1 MIEIKDYIEHA
12 VLVGLITPRQSEERT
27 KEYLDELAFLAD
39 TNHIVPVKRFTQRLD
54 QPNTSTYLGEGK
66 LQEIHDYIARCRK

>member
-1 MIEIKDYIEHA
+1 MWDFFCTFAADFGFRQMIEIKDYIEHA

-54 QPNTSTYLGEGK
+54 
-66 LQEIHDYIARCRK
+66 